1 MMNVVLA
8 ALIPTTYRQSDLAYR
23 LGLLR
28 EFLEFV
34 FFTKQASGPSPEVL
48 AEFSTSGPHD
58 PADLGFLRN
67 LPPELYAAFTRETF
81 HDVLDQALNEAKALP
96 TVRLTV
102 AVLLATDEV
111 VLVGQW
117 ARQAVDAHALLD
129 FSIDPELGAGCQL
142 LWQDVLHDY
151 SLEQGLRAH
160 ERELY
165 ERIPAL
171 FSAKA
176 VA

>member
-1 MMNVVLA
+1 MTNSVLA

-28 EFLEFV
+28 EYLEFA
-34 FFTKQASGPSPEVL
+34 FFTKQSSVLNPEMIG
-48 AEFSTSGPHD
+48 EFSTAGPHD

-67 LPPELYAAFTRETF
+67 LPPELYAAFNRETF
-81 HDVLDQALNEAKALP
+81 HDVLDQALIEAKALP

-102 AVLLATDEV
+102 AVLLTTDAV
-111 VLVGQW
+111 AMVGQW
-117 ARQAVDAHALLD
+117 ARQAVDVHALLD

-142 LWQDVLHDY
+142 LWQDVLRDY
-151 SLEQGLRAH
+151 SLEQALRTH